1 VRILF
6 SQVKLY
12 LQLITVFRTMA
23 WAIDLDDG
31 TTIEELGADLN
42 RPKFPTFDPDLF
54 DPNSDN
60 NTDLGT

>member
-1 VRILF
+1 M
-6 SQVKLY
+6 SPYKLS
-12 LQLITVFRTMA
+12 LQLTVICRTMA

-31 TTIEELGADLN
+31 TTIQELGADLD

>member
-1 VRILF
+1 MSLADNDF
-6 SQVKLY
+6 
-12 LQLITVFRTMA
+12 FRTMA

-31 TTIEELGADLN
+31 TTIEELGADLG